1 MQTRR
6 IGDHDVSAIGLG
18 AMPLTMDQRP
28 TEEDAIATVHAALDA
43 GVTLIDTAD
52 AYTWAER
59 GPGANEEVVA
69 KALASYGGSTDH
81 VLVATKGGHT
91 RDGADWGLDG
101 RPEYLRRACEAS
113 LRRLGVEAI
122 GLYQHH
128 RPDPDV
134 PYEETMGGLK
144 DLYDAGLIQRAGI
157 SNADPDQIRLAQKV
171 LGDALVS
178 VQNQFSPRFRSSEPE
193 IGVCEDLG
201 LAFLPWSPLGG
212 IAQSQGP
219 RLVVR
224 RVRRGRGRA
233 GRLAPADLPRVGARA
248 VPVRGPDPRREPPGV
263 DPVLGCGRRH
273 HLERRRN
280 GPLVLSMAK
289 GPSSNLCNR
298 RDTPVLREPHR
309 LPGATTCTSVTRV
322 SPAWWGTDS
331 GTPSP
336 TRRGRAA
343 AHVGVGAGDP

>member
-28 TEEDAIATVHAALDA
+28 TEEDAIATVHAALDD

-52 AYTWAER
+52 AYTWAKR

-157 SNADPDQIRLAQKV
+157 SNADPDQIQLAQKV

-212 IAQSQGP
+212 IAKAKDLGSSYAAFNEVADDRGASPQQICLAWELALSP
-219 RLVVR
+219 CVV
-224 RVRRGRGRA
+224 
-233 GRLAPADLPRVGARA
+233 PI
-248 VPVRGPDPRREPPGV
+248 
-263 DPVLGCGRRH
+263 
-273 HLERRRN
+273 
-280 GPLVLSMAK
+280 
-289 GPSSNLCNR
+289 
-298 RDTPVLREPHR
+298 
-309 LPGATTCTSVTRV
+309 PGASR
-322 SPAWWGTDS
+322 PAS
-331 GTPSP
+331 IQSS
-336 TRRGRAA
+336 AA
-343 AHVGVGAGDP
+343 AVDITLSDDEMSRLS